1 VTHTSSQLAPLLVDP
16 ATPIERVAFAIAEDF
31 YPSASYASLCK
42 SLDEFAE
49 PLRAHVSRLSD
60 RRHRALALTS
70 HVYGALGFRGD
81 EEHYYDPQNSFIQR
95 VVERRKGIPITL
107 AIVLMAVGRRVGIEV
122 DGVGFPGHFLARIG
136 GEDGYLVDP
145 FARGQMLDVPALER
159 LARRSLGPSATV
171 TAQQLAVVDARA
183 IATRMLTNLDVIYSS
198 RGEHAHA
205 MIVCD
210 RLFALDGRPERV
222 RDRGL
227 HALALR
233 ANESAI
239 SDLERY
245 LELAPEASDAARI
258 RAAIGNL
265 QSERSTL
272 N

>member
-1 VTHTSSQLAPLLVDP
+1 MTNSSSQLDPLLVDP
-16 ATPIERVAFAIAEDF
+16 STPIERVAFAIAEDF
-31 YPSASYASLCK
+31 YPSASYSALSDE
-42 SLDEFAE
+42 LDQLAA
-49 PLRAHVSRLSD
+49 PLRARLERISD
-60 RRHRALALTS
+60 RRQRALALTS

-81 EEHYYDPQNSFIQR
+81 EEHYYDPQNSFIHR
-95 VVERRKGIPITL
+95 VIERRKGIPITL
-107 AIVLMAVGRRVGIEV
+107 AIVLMALGRRVGVVV

-136 GEDGYLVDP
+136 GDDGYLVDP

-159 LARRSLGPSATV
+159 LARRALGPRATV

-205 MIVCD
+205 MVVCD

-233 ANESAI
+233 ANESAV
-239 SDLERY
+239 SDLKRY

-258 RAAIGNL
+258 RAAIDNAASG
-265 QSERSTL
+265 RSSL